1 MMLNTETHRA
11 SHYVENETIAF
22 LGLKGTYTAIYPL
35 KTWGIIEEESESSV
49 NVIDNNSVFYTS
61 MDNSMYK

>member
-35 KTWGIIEEESESSV
+35 KTWGIIEEESERDRKSV
-49 NVIDNNSVFYTS
+49 V
-61 MDNSMYK
+61 